1 MNDLCK
7 KWIQSR
13 IEKLYQ
19 REEEDLNNTRSVKIS
34 QNQRFEKIPFPPS
47 TKIRN
52 ILSTHYL
59 STLET
64 DRIKMDS
71 ILNEAPQLSS
81 FLLDLEAWFTKIGG
95 GWPSSAR
102 VHRIFRMDGRG
113 EGYNTPWNPPLFPL
127 AAYALFPACVHTEV
141 TEGGRREKDGR
152 KKHEKRERR
161 IETRRGGGMERG
173 VQVQSFLF
181 SKYRTQSDTLGAR
194 EYKCPP
200 SRLYNHGSVKLT
212 SQSCS

>member
-34 QNQRFEKIPFPPS
+34 QNQRFEKIRSPSS

-102 VHRIFRMDGRG
+102 VHRIFRWMVEERDIIPREIHRYSLWPHMLFSPRVCIQRLQREG
-113 EGYNTPWNPPLFPL
+113 EGRRMEEKNT
-127 AAYALFPACVHTEV
+127 
-141 TEGGRREKDGR
+141 RRE
-152 KKHEKRERR
+152 RERR
-161 IETRRGGGMERG
+161 IETRR
-173 VQVQSFLF
+173 
-181 SKYRTQSDTLGAR
+181 DGAGCASP
-194 EYKCPP
+194 KFFI
-200 SRLYNHGSVKLT
+200 L
-212 SQSCS
+212 

>member
-34 QNQRFEKIPFPPS
+34 QNQRFEKIRSPSS

-102 VHRIFRMDGRG
+102 VHRIFRWMVEERDIIPREIHRYSLWPHMLFSPRVCIQRLQREG
-113 EGYNTPWNPPLFPL
+113 EGRRMEEKNT
-127 AAYALFPACVHTEV
+127 
-141 TEGGRREKDGR
+141 RREREGS
-152 KKHEKRERR
+152 KHEGAE
-161 IETRRGGGMERG
+161 GWSG
-173 VQVQSFLF
+173 VCK
-181 SKYRTQSDTLGAR
+181 SKVFYSLNIGPNQTPSAR
-194 EYKCPP
+194 ANINALHLVYIIMGVW
-200 SRLYNHGSVKLT
+200 N
-212 SQSCS
+212 